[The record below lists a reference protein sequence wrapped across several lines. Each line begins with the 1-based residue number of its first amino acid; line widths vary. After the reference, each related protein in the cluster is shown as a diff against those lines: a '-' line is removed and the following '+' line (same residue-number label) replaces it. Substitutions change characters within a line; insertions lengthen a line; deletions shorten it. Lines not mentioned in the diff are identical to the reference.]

1 MSNNM
6 QKIINDPSLV
16 VDQMLEGFVKANSDL
31 VSTTENERVLKYKNA
46 PVKGKVGVVTGGGS
60 GHKPA
65 FVGYIGR
72 NMVDAVAVGEL
83 FSSPPAQMFYD
94 AIREADAGAGVA
106 ILYGNYAG
114 DNMNVAMAIEQAE
127 DDGIVVGKVVAN
139 DDVPSAP
146 SSDRSRR
153 RGVAG
158 EILMWKVGGAKA
170 AMGGSLEEVLAVA
183 QKAIDNTRSM
193 GVGLS
198 PCILPE
204 VGHPNFTIEP
214 GTMEIGIGHHG
225 EPGIEVAPLE
235 SAEQIA
241 RRMCDVILPD
251 LPFKSGDEVVVLVS
265 GLGSTPLM
273 EQYILYGEVEKIL
286 ESNGIKVHK
295 SLVGN
300 YFTSLEM
307 AGATLSVMR
316 LDDEL
321 KECFDYE
328 ADAVSFKQF

>member
-94 AIREADAGAGVA
+94 AIREADGGAGVA

-127 DDGIVVGKVVAN
+127 DDGILVGKVVAN

-286 ESNGIKVHK
+286 ESKGIKVHK

>member
-214 GTMEIGIGHHG
+214 GTMEVGIGHHG

-241 RRMCDVILPD
+241 RRMCDVVLPD

-286 ESNGIKVHK
+286 ESKGIKVHK